1 MARHGVLAVVLCGA
15 WVFSGTR
22 GPVSAQAVPG
32 GPEKASCGPDLVKS
46 LAGTWKA
53 PQYKMKRASE
63 VGTQVFGPNAL
74 DIRDVDLTLEPS
86 GEGVLKISTS
96 VLDQKG
102 KTWAPT
108 LIEAKVRVAPPRT
121 ASQTSGAGRCE
132 PTVTVSS
139 VEERYLDDTNYHTP
153 LPGSRVMILT
163 DPAAKQVEV
172 RFEPPNAGGSF
183 WSTLMRQTP
192 RAQPVH

>member
-1 MARHGVLAVVLCGA
+1 MARRGVLAVVLCGT
-15 WVFSGTR
+15 WIFCGIR
-22 GPVSAQAVPG
+22 GPVAAQAVG
-32 GPEKASCGPDLVKS
+32 GQEKASCGADLVKS
-46 LAGTWKA
+46 LAGVWKA
-53 PQYKMKRASE
+53 PQYRMKRASE
-63 VGTQVFGPNAL
+63 VGVQVFGPSAF

-108 LIEAKVRVAPPRT
+108 LIEAKVMVAAP
-121 ASQTSGAGRCE
+121 QTFQISGAGKCE
-132 PTVTVSS
+132 PVVAVAS
-139 VEERYLDDTNYHTP
+139 VEERYLDAANYRTP
-153 LPGSRVMILT
+153 LTGSRVLLLT

-172 RFEPPNAGGSF
+172 RFETPKGEGSF
-183 WSTLMRQTP
+183 WSTLTRQTP